1 MCDRPILIDNPYL
14 GLQNVGLNFLHDTTS
29 LKIPVPCGNCPTCI
43 SLRQNYFVQ
52 RTQMEALNHH
62 LFMLTLT
69 YRQSMIRYLDVNG
82 RRLYY
87 ADFTDVQK
95 MFKRLRSR
103 GLKFSYHLV
112 SEYGGRNHRPHFHA
126 LLSFPK
132 GPKDNFHDIMNLEY
146 KLQNMFAGEWRR
158 NYGSDRKP
166 IYKPLCQLIISPRG
180 RTFDLHYINPA
191 LSKDGEADV
200 AFYVTKYITKS
211 SDWLNRLKCAL
222 KLNLPPDKFEEVWKL
237 LKPRCCVSK
246 SWGSPKDPDVIK
258 HIRKGIDFSLALGS
272 QFPFFINPVS
282 GQTFPLSPY
291 YQRRFLT
298 MRDKMSF
305 FYLSTDQEAP
315 DGYKSSADRNVT
327 KEKFTDHKFSKIQH
341 QIDSRLDS
349 FDNFYDYD
357 EKICQLSEN
366 ELEENFDNSDFI
378 DDSWSDYNSDF
389 QD

>member
-1 MCDRPILIDNPYL
+1 MCDRPRLIDNPYL
-14 GLQNVGLNFLHDTTS
+14 GLQKVGLNFLHDTTS
-29 LKIPVPCGNCPTCI
+29 LKIPVPCGYCPSCI

-52 RTQMEALNHH
+52 RTQMESINNH

-95 MFKRLRSR
+95 MFKRLRNR
-103 GLKFSYHLV
+103 GLKFSYHV
-112 SEYGGRNHRPHFHA
+112 ISEYGGTNHRPHFHA
-126 LLSFPK
+126 IISVPK
-132 GPKDNFHDIMNLEY
+132 GSKDTFHDIMNLEN

-166 IYKPLCQLIISPRG
+166 IYKPLCQLIITPRG

-222 KLNLPPDKFEEVWKL
+222 KLNLSPDRFVEVWKL

-246 SWGSPKDPDVIK
+246 SWGSPNDPQVIN
-258 HIRKGIDFSLALGS
+258 HIRRGIDASLDS
-272 QFPFFINPVS
+272 KSEFPYYINPVS
-282 GQTFPLSPY
+282 GQTFPLSSY

-305 FYLSTDQEAP
+305 FYLSSDQEAP
-315 DGYKSSADRNVT
+315 DGYKSSPDRNVT
-327 KEKFTDHKFSKIQH
+327 KEKFSDNKFLKVQQ

-349 FDNFYDYD
+349 FDDLYDYD
-357 EKICQLSEN
+357 DKISQLSSD
-366 ELEENFDNSDFI
+366 ELEKDFNSPDFLSDDWISDF
-378 DDSWSDYNSDF
+378 SD
-389 QD
+389 